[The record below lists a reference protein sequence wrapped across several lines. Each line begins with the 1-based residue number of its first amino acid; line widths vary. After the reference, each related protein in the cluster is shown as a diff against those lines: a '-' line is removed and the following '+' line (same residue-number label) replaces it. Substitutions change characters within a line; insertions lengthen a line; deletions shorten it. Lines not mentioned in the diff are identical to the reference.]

1 MVVVD
6 AGGNPVLYFADYAHF
21 INSRQKHLQKQ
32 LIDKR
37 SLACWLLFP
46 SYFKVQKVR
55 IGLNLIKCCVDVG
68 QLFDQ
73 TCGVNIRIHHYTQLI
88 K

>member
-6 AGGNPVLYFADYAHF
+6 ACIVNPTTVLDWELRSAKTLCTF
-21 INSRQKHLQKQ
+21 LQFQAKTLPQ

-37 SLACWLLFP
+37 FMASWLLFP

-55 IGLNLIKCCVDVG
+55 IVLGNCLIKHVV
-68 QLFDQ
+68 
-73 TCGVNIRIHHYTQLI
+73 LI
-88 K
+88 